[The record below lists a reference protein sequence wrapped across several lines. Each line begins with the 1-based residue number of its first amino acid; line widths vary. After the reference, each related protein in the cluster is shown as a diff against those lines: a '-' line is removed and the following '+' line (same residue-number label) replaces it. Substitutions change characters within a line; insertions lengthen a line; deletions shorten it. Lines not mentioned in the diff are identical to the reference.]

1 MRYMKTVVAVVL
13 IVTAVFFVMLVLAQ
27 VLTGYDFSAAY
38 EMLGK
43 VSAVELAL
51 SAIIK
56 HGENKQINQ
65 YEKEKDKHD

>member
-1 MRYMKTVVAVVL
+1 MKTVVAAVL

-38 EMLGK
+38 AMLGGFGGG
-43 VSAVELAL
+43 ELAL

-56 HGENKQINQ
+56 HGENKQEHK
-65 YEKEKDKHD
+65 YRKDDKDE

>member
-1 MRYMKTVVAVVL
+1 MRYMKTVVAAVL
-13 IVTAVFFVMLVLAQ
+13 IVTAVFFLALVLAQ

-56 HGENKQINQ
+56 HGENKQINR

>member
-1 MRYMKTVVAVVL
+1 MRYMKTVVAAVL
-13 IVTAVFFVMLVLAQ
+13 IVTAVFFLVLVLAQ